1 MKILRNIWIL
11 EYSGIV
17 LYHRKYDDTVL
28 PQLFGAMMS
37 ALNIF
42 AESLSEGLLSFEVG
56 LIRFTTIKKNNLLF
70 TATTTIKISP
80 KKVSKELKKISK
92 RFFQNYSEKIKNFKG
107 NIDDFIDFASKIE
120 SSIEDKEEI

>member
-70 TATTTIKISP
+70 IATTTIKISP